1 MLCCISEP
9 EINCNSWWA
18 FIITFWMRMSGLLSL
33 TPSSQHAVLHLC
45 WDCSEDLSEMRVAL
59 RSLEVS
65 LKGEM
70 GQIQPKGNIQP
81 AAPQGAGVLQRRFAG
96 KWMNVF
102 KAVPGIHFIA
112 RESMFCGDSELS
124 RRPDWALQSRS
135 WSKNLHVYVLCLEG
149 ISP

>member
-1 MLCCISEP
+1 
-9 EINCNSWWA
+9 
-18 FIITFWMRMSGLLSL
+18 MSGLLSL

-45 WDCSEDLSEMRVAL
+45 WNCSEDLSEMCVAL

-70 GQIQPKGNIQP
+70 GQIQPKGSIQP
-81 AAPQGAGVLQRRFAG
+81 AALQGAGVLQRRFAG

-112 RESMFCGDSELS
+112 GESMFWGDSELS
-124 RRPDWALQSRS
+124 RRPD
-135 WSKNLHVYVLCLEG
+135 
-149 ISP
+149 